1 MAGASL
7 YQPQDGALGSFPI
20 VLSILLLIPIYV
32 WFRGYSKRAELSQEI
47 KARKKNIVLCGIFS
61 LFVLA
66 LSIRVPSV
74 LLFNAP
80 YEKTPLI
87 LLTVLTIVIVEKTDL
102 SAFGFTIKRLGAALF
117 HGLIFFVLL
126 NALSLAIVYSLIFVL
141 TNQMAFQ
148 SYNYVP
154 FLLAMPFMT
163 FCVGISEEGLF
174 RGYMQTHLEKICTPR
189 NAILIQALLFGLWHF
204 VWNLSP
210 FNPARMSLYIA
221 TTFLVGLLFGYFYHK
236 ARSLTPLVFAH
247 GLWNSV
253 PQGIVD
259 NPSAL
264 NALRAIHPLSETL
277 IFYMPYLFTAVLTF
291 FFLKYFVNKTNKI

>member
-1 MAGASL
+1 
-7 YQPQDGALGSFPI
+7 
-20 VLSILLLIPIYV
+20 
-32 WFRGYSKRAELSQEI
+32 
-47 KARKKNIVLCGIFS
+47 
-61 LFVLA
+61 
-66 LSIRVPSV
+66 
-74 LLFNAP
+74 
-80 YEKTPLI
+80 
-87 LLTVLTIVIVEKTDL
+87 
-102 SAFGFTIKRLGAALF
+102 
-117 HGLIFFVLL
+117 
-126 NALSLAIVYSLIFVL
+126 
-141 TNQMAFQ
+141 
-148 SYNYVP
+148 
-154 FLLAMPFMT
+154 MT
-163 FCVGISEEGLF
+163 FCVGIGEEGLF

-259 NPSAL
+259 NASAL

-291 FFLKYFVNKTNKI
+291 FFLKYFVNKTNNV